1 MRVAA
6 LNDVHGNLPALRAV
20 LSELESERIDGIVS
34 GGDLVLGPFP
44 AECLTLLRERD
55 ARFLRGNC
63 ERSVLDRIDPQNA
76 WCADRL
82 DDEARAFVAAWP
94 PAVRLDDVLYC
105 HATPENDE
113 DILTRATP
121 SQIVVAA
128 LAGAEE
134 PLVVAGHTHQQ
145 YEQTVGDKRLVNAG
159 SVGLPYEG
167 EPAAFWA
174 LVEDGEVELRRTDY
188 DVPAAVDLIVS
199 TGFPNAA
206 DWLEGSLV
214 EPEPPDRV
222 TAFFERH
229 AGRGA

>member
-6 LNDVHGNLPALRAV
+6 LNDVHGNLPALQAV
-20 LSELESERIDGIVS
+20 LAELDGERVDAIVS

-44 AECLTLLRERD
+44 AECLALLRERD
-55 ARFLRGNC
+55 ARFLHGNC
-63 ERSVLDRIDPQNA
+63 ERSVLGRIDEQNS

-82 DDEARAFVAAWP
+82 DDDAREFVAAWP
-94 PAVRLDDVLYC
+94 PTLALDGSLYC

-113 DILTRATP
+113 EILTSATP
-121 SQIVVAA
+121 SEVVAA
-128 LAGAEE
+128 ALASAEE
-134 PLVVAGHTHQQ
+134 SLIVAGHTHQQ
-145 YEQTVGDKRLVNAG
+145 YEQVSGDKRLVNAG
-159 SVGLPYEG
+159 SIGLPYEG
-167 EPAAFWA
+167 ETGAFWA
-174 LVEDGEVELRRTDY
+174 IVDSGEVELRRTGY
-188 DVPAAVDLIVS
+188 DVPAAVEDIVG

-214 EPEPPDRV
+214 EPERPEEV

>member
-6 LNDVHGNLPALRAV
+6 LNDVHGNLPALEAV
-20 LSELESERIDGIVS
+20 LAELDGEGIDAIVS

-44 AECLTLLRERD
+44 AECLALLRERD
-55 ARFLRGNC
+55 GRFLHGNC
-63 ERSVLDRIDPQNA
+63 ERSVLGRIDAQNA

-82 DDEARAFVAAWP
+82 DDEARDFVAAWP
-94 PAVRLDDVLYC
+94 PTISLDGVLYC

-121 SQIVVAA
+121 PEIVAA
-128 LAGAEE
+128 ALSDAEE
-134 PLVVAGHTHQQ
+134 PLIVAGHTHQQ
-145 YEQTVGDKRLVNAG
+145 YEQAVGGKRLVNAG
-159 SVGLPYEG
+159 SIGLPYEG

-174 LVEDGEVELRRTDY
+174 IVEDGAVDLRRTDY
-188 DVPAAVDLIVS
+188 DVAAAVQLIFG
-199 TGFPNAA
+199 TGFPTAA

-214 EPEPPDRV
+214 KPEPPDAV

>member
-6 LNDVHGNLPALRAV
+6 INDVHGNLPALQAV
-20 LSELESERIDGIVS
+20 LAELDGERIDVIVS

-44 AECLTLLRERD
+44 AECLTALRERD
-55 ARFLRGNC
+55 ARFLHGNC
-63 ERSVLDRIDPQNA
+63 ERSMLSRSDDQNA

-82 DDEARAFVAAWP
+82 DEDARTFVAAWP
-94 PAVRLDDVLYC
+94 ATISLDGVLYC
-105 HATPENDE
+105 HATPQNDE
-113 DILTRATP
+113 DILTRATSP
-121 SQIVVAA
+121 EVVAAA
-128 LAGAEE
+128 LAGADE

-145 YEQTVGDKRLVNAG
+145 YEQAVGGKRLVNSG

-174 LVEDGEVELRRTDY
+174 IVENGEVELRRTDY
-188 DVPAAVDLIVS
+188 DVPTAVELIVG
-199 TGFPNAA
+199 TGFPTAA

-214 EPEPPDRV
+214 KPELPDEV
-222 TAFFERH
+222 TAFFERQ